1 MYAYLH
7 ERDAERW
14 VCLSLIQTTC
24 IYIYILAKE
33 VGHWL
38 EDKSIC

>member
-24 IYIYILAKE
+24 IYILAKE

-38 EDKSIC
+38 EEKSIC